1 MVKKQLTAAAGEKI
15 VGGRTERERERERE
29 REVWIDRGERLVVI
43 TMSRS

>member
-29 REVWIDRGERLVVI
+29 KFGEIGVRD
-43 TMSRS
+43 SSS